1 VLYCVLQCTLC
12 YTHDEKFPRVLL
24 LFDKGQFARVW
35 VVFCV
40 VGVFVGSYVVSCSAA
55 EYPERTVVEAD
66 LRFRSLKLS
75 RLG

>member
-1 VLYCVLQCTLC
+1 VYCSVRCVI
-12 YTHDEKFPRVLL
+12 HAVRSSREFLL
-24 LFDKGQFARVW
+24 LLDKGQFARVW